1 MKNKRR
7 VPSQREACGGQIQ
20 QIDKNTY
27 SCTHCHNT
35 YYISTT
41 TVKKVK
47 IHIPVKT
54 IAIRIAIAMAALI
67 TIALLIYQIYTAS
80 LVMNASRFS
89 IAFRYFL
96 LEVYD
101 KPVLAINDEDFAKI
115 KYLRIERIK
124 SCYHF
129 TYSFED
135 YNEEEF
141 QSTIKTWTC
150 QEYIS
155 NDPCDQA
162 PDFSMLT
169 GLTRIAM
176 DEHMY
181 QYSKSKFSKSANI
194 RYVSCHSQS
203 IDTRDIQE
211 VVNPEKV
218 EVLEYMLTQDI
229 EGIKEFSNLKTLQ
242 IDVWFCSEFDIS
254 EIEQCQN
261 LEKLVI
267 TERSTDFIGL
277 KKSKNLKI

>member
-7 VPSQREACGGQIQ
+7 VPSQCEACGGQIQ

-27 SCTHCHNT
+27 RCTHCHNT

-89 IAFRYFL
+89 IAFRDFL

-135 YNEEEF
+135 YYDYEPAEF
-141 QSTIKTWTC
+141 ESHTKT
-150 QEYIS
+150 
-155 NDPCDQA
+155 
-162 PDFSMLT
+162 
-169 GLTRIAM
+169 
-176 DEHMY
+176 
-181 QYSKSKFSKSANI
+181 
-194 RYVSCHSQS
+194 
-203 IDTRDIQE
+203 
-211 VVNPEKV
+211 
-218 EVLEYMLTQDI
+218 
-229 EGIKEFSNLKTLQ
+229 
-242 IDVWFCSEFDIS
+242 
-254 EIEQCQN
+254 
-261 LEKLVI
+261 VI
-267 TERSTDFIGL
+267 I
-277 KKSKNLKI
+277 N